1 MHEIQD
7 ILSLA
12 LRARSRG
19 EQLYLATVIH
29 VEGSSYR
36 KPGARMLVTSG
47 GERAGTISGGC
58 LEAEV
63 SRRIAWLTAEGG
75 RVERYRSSLEDDSS
89 EAPYGLGCGGTI
101 WVLMETG
108 QAVVAVLDAM
118 QRAWSGAE
126 PCIIAALLAGDQIGT
141 ALIVEAA
148 TGHEHFR
155 STAVHDW
162 SSASSESPVDSIAM
176 RDGRVF
182 SAVDRLSDGLPVLV
196 GMPMKP
202 APGVTVFG
210 AGNDAQPLVRFA
222 SEVGWRVTVADGRS
236 HLLTRARFREAD
248 ALQLLTYEGRGASS
262 EKGLVVTNASAL
274 KKFRFGVILTH
285 SYEQDRAILRE
296 LLPMRLEYLGIL
308 GPLHRTERLVNEVAS
323 ALGMKPSECLRQ
335 LHAPIGLN
343 FGSDDPAVIALSII
357 SEMQAALSGTKGL
370 LERRDDHRQHVE
382 VRNQLSACLDTSLA
396 NSYKENEWS
405 PASS

>member
-1 MHEIQD
+1 MHELQD
-7 ILSLA
+7 MLSLA

-63 SRRIAWLTAEGG
+63 SRKIAWLTAEGG
-75 RVERYRSSLEDDSS
+75 RVERYRSSLEDDYS
-89 EAPYGLGCGGTI
+89 EVPYGLGCGGTI

-118 QRAWSGAE
+118 QRAWAGANL
-126 PCIIAALLAGDQIGT
+126 CIVVALLGGHQIGT

-148 TGHEHFR
+148 TGQELFR
-155 STAVHDW
+155 STAVNDW
-162 SSASSESPVDSIAM
+162 SSTTSESPVDSIAL

-182 SAVDRLSDGLPVLV
+182 SAVERSSDGLPVLV
-196 GMPMKP
+196 CMPMKP

-222 SEVGWRVTVADGRS
+222 SEVGWRVTVADGRN
-236 HLLTRARFREAD
+236 HLLARARFPEAD
-248 ALQLLTYEGRGASS
+248 ALQLLSYAQGENSSGR
-262 EKGLVVTNASAL
+262 GLVVTNGSAL
-274 KKFRFGVILTH
+274 KKSRFSVILTH
-285 SYEQDRAILRE
+285 SYEQDRAILGE
-296 LLPMRLEYLGIL
+296 LLPAKLEYLGIL
-308 GPLHRTERLVNEVAS
+308 GPLHRTERLVNALAS
-323 ALGMKPSECLRQ
+323 SLGMTPSECLRQ
-335 LHAPIGLN
+335 LHAPVGLN

-357 SEMQAALSGTKGL
+357 SEMQGALSGTRGL
-370 LERRDDHRQHVE
+370 LERRYDGRPPAEVGQSTLQLAALHRPA
-382 VRNQLSACLDTSLA
+382 VR
-396 NSYKENEWS
+396 
-405 PASS
+405 